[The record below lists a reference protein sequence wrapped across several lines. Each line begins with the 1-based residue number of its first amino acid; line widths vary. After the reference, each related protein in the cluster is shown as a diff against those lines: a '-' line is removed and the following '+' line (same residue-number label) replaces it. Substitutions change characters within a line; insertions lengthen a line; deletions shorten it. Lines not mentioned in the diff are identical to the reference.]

1 MDNTASDKADVSTSQ
16 IRQRHRFSRSRDGC
30 LTCKQRKVKC
40 DEVRPK
46 CSHCE
51 RLSIQCR
58 WRSISRSLTNGGGH
72 IGGSNGAPLSS
83 TSSSER
89 TLERTPVMETLGH
102 GSLSP
107 RVDNSFPH
115 PSPFQ
120 AAPQVHIPAQVQAQV
135 HTQTH
140 VNVQATTHH
149 QTATPTPLF
158 DYTNF
163 AWDGRDTWQQMI
175 LDVGR
180 EINFDTN
187 GTDADFVATA
197 AQNHDL
203 TSLATQAAA
212 IRAGELATATAAAAT
227 AHDLSGPSSALSDAA
242 SPHANADMTASNAAD
257 NHRLI
262 NYFTHAV
269 TPPILSEV
277 EAQKNWITVRRIL
290 TKMAGDSRMVRWAVL
305 AFSNAMLCR
314 HEGHWM
320 ASQQNHYENA
330 TAEVA
335 LFSDQQELET
345 LAHHSPQ
352 REKLL
357 ATLFFLSYVD
367 ILDAK
372 IEAAHVFLKQAYSIF
387 LQGRKAGFAPIEKQ
401 LLLWIRLLDARAVS
415 AGGEGLFLSRDN
427 EELFVQQPSPASFG
441 EEALEGKDSGFI
453 GDSDVEDAL
462 FQALYQPGIVFFQ
475 KVQSFMGHIAKID
488 QWHRSRGTVE
498 DETEVMRIAATIAS
512 DLRALYEQRPHL
524 MDYAVVGKLT
534 APHISAKLAFSI
546 TRAFRTYLSNY
557 YASKIHLHRVGYK
570 NFPLTKEALE
580 ALDHIRSLAKLIAES
595 LDGEDPL
602 PINMLWP
609 LVMLGTEEK
618 DPVERA
624 WIKMQLLRMEKI
636 AGNARITTQ
645 VLDEVQARQD
655 ASKMREDIGTVMR
668 AIFNVR
674 FAIV

>member
-1 MDNTASDKADVSTSQ
+1 MDDSSVSDKQDDVSTSQ

-40 DEVRPK
+40 DEARPK

-58 WRSISRSLTNGGGH
+58 WRGMSRNLVTTNGGH
-72 IGGSNGAPLSS
+72 PLSS
-83 TSSSER
+83 ASSG
-89 TLERTPVMETLGH
+89 ERTPVMETLG

-107 RVDNSFPH
+107 RPDAFPQ
-115 PSPFQ
+115 PPPFQ
-120 AAPQVHIPAQVQAQV
+120 QTQQVHVPAQVQA
-135 HTQTH
+135 TAH
-140 VNVQATTHH
+140 VSVQAPAQH
-149 QTATPTPLF
+149 QTATPLF

-180 EINFDTN
+180 EINFDPQATAT
-187 GTDADFVATA
+187 GADADFDGT
-197 AQNHDL
+197 QTHDL

-212 IRAGELATATAAAAT
+212 IRAGELAAAAS
-227 AHDLSGPSSALSDAA
+227 AHDLSDPSSNLSDAT
-242 SPHANADMTASNAAD
+242 SPHTNAEITIRNAAD

-305 AFSNAMLCR
+305 AFSNAMMCR
-314 HEGHWM
+314 HEGSWM

-330 TAEVA
+330 AAEVA

-345 LAHHSPQ
+345 LTHHSPR

-372 IEAAHVFLKQAYSIF
+372 IEAAHVYLKQAYNIF

-441 EEALEGKDSGFI
+441 EEAVEGKDSFI

-498 DETEVMRIAATIAS
+498 DETEVMRIAATIAA
-512 DLRALYEQRPHL
+512 DLRALYEQRPSL
-524 MDYAVVGKLT
+524 MDYAVAGKLT

-557 YASKIHLHRVGYK
+557 YASKIHLHRVAYK
-570 NFPLTKEALE
+570 NFPLTQEAVE
-580 ALDHIRSLAKLIAES
+580 AMDQIRSLARLIAES